1 MLRPYSQTKHHL
13 YMMGSYTSLNY
24 SVCKNAKAQGWPL
37 KKVHAQSSQESAADS
52 LEEQHSGEMDG
63 KERQSVAVHR

>member
-1 MLRPYSQTKHHL
+1 
-13 YMMGSYTSLNY
+13 MGSYTSLNY

-37 KKVHAQSSQESAADS
+37 KRVHTQSSQESAADS

-63 KERQSVAVHR
+63 KEQ